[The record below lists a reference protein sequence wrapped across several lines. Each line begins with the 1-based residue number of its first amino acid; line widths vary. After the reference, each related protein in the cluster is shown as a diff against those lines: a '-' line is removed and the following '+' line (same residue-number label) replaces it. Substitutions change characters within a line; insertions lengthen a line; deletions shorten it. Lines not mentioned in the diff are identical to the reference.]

1 MFYFQ
6 TGDAVRVN
14 TASAVTVIEFLFGKG
29 RAVCMTC
36 DENDMF
42 FSSEGQQP
50 LFCCL
55 LSRVV
60 FSGAGGI
67 KDSVM
72 LQGLPEIS
80 DEKAGETPEGGIEQ
94 ICLMAVSKIDISG
107 TRRSGIFQND
117 SRIKPDFRPERTI
130 V

>member
-6 TGDAVRVN
+6 TSDAVRVD

-29 RAVCMTC
+29 GAVCMTG

-42 FSSEGQQP
+42 FSCKGLQP

-55 LSRVV
+55 FSRVV
-60 FSGAGGI
+60 FCGTGGI
-67 KDSVM
+67 QDAVM
-72 LQGLPEIS
+72 LQRLPEIP

-94 ICLMAVSKIDISG
+94 ICLMTMSKIDIFG
-107 TRRSGIFQND
+107 TGRCCIFQND
-117 SRIKPDFRPERTI
+117 SGVKTDVRPERPI
-130 V
+130 A

>member
-6 TGDAVRVN
+6 TGDAVRVD
-14 TASAVTVIEFLFGKG
+14 TASAVTVVEFLFGKG
-29 RAVCMTC
+29 GAVCMTG

-42 FSSEGQQP
+42 SSCKGLQP

-60 FSGAGGI
+60 FGGTGGI

-80 DEKAGETPEGGIEQ
+80 DEKAGETPESGIEQ
-94 ICLMAVSKIDISG
+94 ICLMAVSKIDIPCTG
-107 TRRSGIFQND
+107 RSCIFQND
-117 SRIKPDFRPERTI
+117 SRIKTDFRPERTI

>member
-6 TGDAVRVN
+6 ASDAVRVD
-14 TASAVTVIEFLFGKG
+14 TASAVAVIEFLFGKG

-36 DENDMF
+36 NENDMF
-42 FSSEGQQP
+42 FSSEGLQP

-55 LSRVV
+55 FSRVV
-60 FSGAGGI
+60 FCGAGGI
-67 KDSVM
+67 QDSVM
-72 LQGLPEIS
+72 FQGLPEIS

-107 TRRSGIFQND
+107 SGSSCIFQND
-117 SRIKPDFRPERTI
+117 CRVKTDVRPERTI

>member
-6 TGDAVRVN
+6 ASDAVRVD
-14 TASAVTVIEFLFGKG
+14 TASAVAVIEFLFGKG
-29 RAVCMTC
+29 RAVCMTG

-42 FSSEGQQP
+42 FSCKGLQP

-55 LSRVV
+55 FSRVV
-60 FSGAGGI
+60 FCGAGGI

-80 DEKAGETPEGGIEQ
+80 AESKRGKAERSLVTADSKEKSLR
-94 ICLMAVSKIDISG
+94 ICPKSFLLRPTESTHTKNMVSACSH
-107 TRRSGIFQND
+107 
-117 SRIKPDFRPERTI
+117 PD
-130 V
+130 

>member
-6 TGDAVRVN
+6 ASDAVRVD
-14 TASAVTVIEFLFGKG
+14 TASAVAVIEFLFGKG
-29 RAVCMTC
+29 RAVCMTG

-42 FSSEGQQP
+42 FSCKGLQP

-55 LSRVV
+55 FSRVV
-60 FSGAGGI
+60 FCGAGGI
-67 KDSVM
+67 QDSVM
-72 LQGLPEIS
+72 FQGLPEIS
-80 DEKAGETPEGGIEQ
+80 DEKAGETPEGGSEQ
-94 ICLMAVSKIDISG
+94 ICLMAVSKIDIPCTG
-107 TRRSGIFQND
+107 RSGIFQND

>member
-6 TGDAVRVN
+6 ASDAVRVN
-14 TASAVTVIEFLFGKG
+14 TASAVTVIEFLFGEG
-29 RAVCMTC
+29 RAVCMTG

-42 FSSEGQQP
+42 SSCKGLQP

-55 LSRVV
+55 FSGVV
-60 FSGAGGI
+60 FCGTGGI
-67 KDSVM
+67 QDSVM
-72 LQGLPEIS
+72 FQGFPEIS
-80 DEKAGETPEGGIEQ
+80 DEKAGETPESGIEQ
-94 ICLMAVSKIDISG
+94 ICLMAVSKIDIPCTG
-107 TRRSGIFQND
+107 RSCIFQND